1 MESAICLELSS
12 TGKSLEIL
20 HQPLC
25 LTGHWG
31 LLAVELMWPN
41 VRKKLCGSRNGNNV
55 APYNGNDV
63 TPRNENNM
71 WFT

>member
-1 MESAICLELSS
+1 MFGTLINW
-12 TGKSLEIL
+12 EIL
-20 HQPLC
+20 RNPPPASVSYWSL
-25 LTGHWG
+25 G
-31 LLAVELMWPN
+31 LMWPN

-63 TPRNENNM
+63 TPRNENIM